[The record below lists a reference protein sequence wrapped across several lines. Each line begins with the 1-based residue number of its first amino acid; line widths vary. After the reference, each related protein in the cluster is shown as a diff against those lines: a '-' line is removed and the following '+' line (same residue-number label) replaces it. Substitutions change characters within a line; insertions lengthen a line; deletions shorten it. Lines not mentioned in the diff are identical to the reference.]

1 MKIYHKKNFTFGL
14 FALFLAALNLV
25 LNLQQ
30 GFNWKDGALI
40 ALLCLLGAASLIRSL
55 SQKYSHTDKV
65 EELDERNR
73 LVKLKSRSQA
83 YYISQFVFLSGEI
96 ALCAWGKIN
105 DSEPCIYLGLGLM
118 LAFFISLITDFFT
131 WIYYDEYT

>member
-65 EELDERNR
+65 EELDSKNR
-73 LVKLKSRSQA
+73 S
-83 YYISQFVFLSGEI
+83 FSGGGTGQY
-96 ALCAWGKIN
+96 GKAGIR
-105 DSEPCIYLGLGLM
+105 Y
-118 LAFFISLITDFFT
+118 
-131 WIYYDEYT
+131 WR